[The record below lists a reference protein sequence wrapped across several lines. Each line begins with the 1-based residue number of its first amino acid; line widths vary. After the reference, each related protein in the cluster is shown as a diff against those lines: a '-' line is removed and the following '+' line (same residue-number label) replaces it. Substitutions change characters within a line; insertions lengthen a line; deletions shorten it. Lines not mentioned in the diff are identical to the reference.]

1 MKKLG
6 IFLLLATALVG
17 CQSPDPVQKASPEL
31 QREYNAA
38 FQKMLNDPGNL
49 DVVMAYAQVATKTG
63 DYEGAV
69 GAYESLLLVDSN
81 LPRVKLELGILYYR
95 LKSYDTSRIY
105 LEGALASPSLPA
117 DVRKPAELLLAKMPK
132 QSKSQARLTRKADKG
147 IVMSKSNVVVR
158 SSCAPSLSARPCWV
172 CSAPRM
178 PKARIGVTQSIQNN
192 PMGKPP
198 GGLDR
203 VLRVGTDVQA
213 NEIISTTDN
222 DRAHLVFLDG
232 TTLTIGPSSS
242 MTIDKFVYDPTT
254 QKGELAVNA
263 TKGVFRLIGGRISKT
278 STIAVTTPAA
288 TMGIRG
294 GIAVF
299 GVQASATTSILVFG
313 NSLTVTAGG
322 VTQTITVPG
331 LSVTTPTGGTPGAP
345 TIAVQ
350 GSLAAALAALAGN
363 STASAATVA
372 RDPDARREQPR
383 QPGDAAG
390 SHTGDRHCEY
400 GDAHYHDHHHQYI
413 DRNGDPRKSES
424 DRSQPQLTR
433 QSKTLP

>member
-1 MKKLG
+1 
-6 IFLLLATALVG
+6 
-17 CQSPDPVQKASPEL
+17 
-31 QREYNAA
+31 
-38 FQKMLNDPGNL
+38 
-49 DVVMAYAQVATKTG
+49 
-63 DYEGAV
+63 
-69 GAYESLLLVDSN
+69 
-81 LPRVKLELGILYYR
+81 
-95 LKSYDTSRIY
+95 
-105 LEGALASPSLPA
+105 
-117 DVRKPAELLLAKMPK
+117 
-132 QSKSQARLTRKADKG
+132 
-147 IVMSKSNVVVR
+147 MSKSNVAVLLLLRALLVGAAVLGLF
-158 SSCAPSLSARPCWV
+158 STAQAQG
-172 CSAPRM
+172 
-178 PKARIGVTQSIQNN
+178 RIGVTQSIQNN
-192 PMGKPP
+192 PVGKPP

-213 NEIISTTDN
+213 DEIISTAAD

-263 TKGVFRLIGGRISKT
+263 TKGVFRIIGGRISKT
-278 STIAVTTPAA
+278 STIAVTTPSA

-299 GVQASATTSILVFG
+299 GVIAPSATDSGGTTSILVYG

-350 GSLAAALAALAGN
+350 GSLAAALATLVGN

-372 RDPDARREQPR
+372 AIQ
-383 QPGDAAG
+383 
-390 SHTGDRHCEY
+390 
-400 GDAHYHDHHHQYI
+400 
-413 DRNGDPRKSES
+413 
-424 DRSQPQLTR
+424 
-433 QSKTLP
+433 TLVASNLGNPVTLQALIQAIIVANTATPITTTTTTTTLAVIVVPENPNQTQASPN

>member
-1 MKKLG
+1 MSTSNVAV
-6 IFLLLATALVG
+6 LLLLRAVLVG
-17 CQSPDPVQKASPEL
+17 
-31 QREYNAA
+31 AA
-38 FQKMLNDPGNL
+38 VLGLFST
-49 DVVMAYAQVATKTG
+49 AQAQG
-63 DYEGAV
+63 
-69 GAYESLLLVDSN
+69 
-81 LPRVKLELGILYYR
+81 
-95 LKSYDTSRIY
+95 
-105 LEGALASPSLPA
+105 
-117 DVRKPAELLLAKMPK
+117 
-132 QSKSQARLTRKADKG
+132 
-147 IVMSKSNVVVR
+147 
-158 SSCAPSLSARPCWV
+158 
-172 CSAPRM
+172 
-178 PKARIGVTQSIQNN
+178 RIGVTQSIQNN
-192 PMGKPP
+192 PVGKPP

-213 NEIISTTDN
+213 NEIISTAAD

-242 MTIDKFVYDPTT
+242 MTIDKFVYDPAT

-263 TKGVFRLIGGRISKT
+263 TKGVFRIIGGRISKT

-350 GSLAAALAALAGN
+350 GNLAAALGALAGN
-363 STASAATVA
+363 ATAAAATV
-372 RDPDARREQPR
+372 DAIQ
-383 QPGDAAG
+383 
-390 SHTGDRHCEY
+390 
-400 GDAHYHDHHHQYI
+400 
-413 DRNGDPRKSES
+413 
-424 DRSQPQLTR
+424 
-433 QSKTLP
+433 TLVASNLGNAVTLQALIQAIVIANTATPITTTTTTTTLAVIVVPENPNQTQASPN

>member
-1 MKKLG
+1 MFKSKAVVP
-6 IFLLLATALVG
+6 LLLRAFLVG
-17 CQSPDPVQKASPEL
+17 
-31 QREYNAA
+31 AA
-38 FQKMLNDPGNL
+38 VLGLFST
-49 DVVMAYAQVATKTG
+49 AHAQG
-63 DYEGAV
+63 
-69 GAYESLLLVDSN
+69 
-81 LPRVKLELGILYYR
+81 
-95 LKSYDTSRIY
+95 
-105 LEGALASPSLPA
+105 
-117 DVRKPAELLLAKMPK
+117 
-132 QSKSQARLTRKADKG
+132 
-147 IVMSKSNVVVR
+147 
-158 SSCAPSLSARPCWV
+158 
-172 CSAPRM
+172 
-178 PKARIGVTQSIQNN
+178 RIGVTQSIQND

-198 GGLDR
+198 GGVDR

-213 NEIISTTDN
+213 NEIISTTAN

-232 TTLTIGPSSS
+232 TTLTIGPDSQ

-350 GSLAAALAALAGN
+350 GSLAAALATLTGN

-372 RDPDARREQPR
+372 AIQ
-383 QPGDAAG
+383 
-390 SHTGDRHCEY
+390 
-400 GDAHYHDHHHQYI
+400 
-413 DRNGDPRKSES
+413 
-424 DRSQPQLTR
+424 
-433 QSKTLP
+433 TLVASNLGNAVTLQALIQAIIVANTATPITTTTTTTTLAVTVVPENPNQTQASPN

>member
-1 MKKLG
+1 
-6 IFLLLATALVG
+6 
-17 CQSPDPVQKASPEL
+17 
-31 QREYNAA
+31 
-38 FQKMLNDPGNL
+38 
-49 DVVMAYAQVATKTG
+49 
-63 DYEGAV
+63 
-69 GAYESLLLVDSN
+69 
-81 LPRVKLELGILYYR
+81 
-95 LKSYDTSRIY
+95 
-105 LEGALASPSLPA
+105 
-117 DVRKPAELLLAKMPK
+117 
-132 QSKSQARLTRKADKG
+132 
-147 IVMSKSNVVVR
+147 MSKSNVAVLLLLRALLVGAAVLGLF
-158 SSCAPSLSARPCWV
+158 STAQAQG
-172 CSAPRM
+172 
-178 PKARIGVTQSIQNN
+178 RIGVTQSIQNN
-192 PMGKPP
+192 PVGKPP

-213 NEIISTTDN
+213 NEIISTAAD

-263 TKGVFRLIGGRISKT
+263 TKGVFRIIGGRISKT
-278 STIAVTTPAA
+278 STITVTTPSA

-299 GVQASATTSILVFG
+299 GITVPSATDSGGTTSILVYG

-350 GSLAAALAALAGN
+350 GSLAAALATLVGN

-372 RDPDARREQPR
+372 AIQ
-383 QPGDAAG
+383 
-390 SHTGDRHCEY
+390 
-400 GDAHYHDHHHQYI
+400 
-413 DRNGDPRKSES
+413 
-424 DRSQPQLTR
+424 
-433 QSKTLP
+433 TLVASNLGNPVTLQALIQAIIVANTATPITTTTTTTALAVIVVPENPNQTQASPN

>member
-1 MKKLG
+1 
-6 IFLLLATALVG
+6 
-17 CQSPDPVQKASPEL
+17 
-31 QREYNAA
+31 
-38 FQKMLNDPGNL
+38 
-49 DVVMAYAQVATKTG
+49 
-63 DYEGAV
+63 
-69 GAYESLLLVDSN
+69 
-81 LPRVKLELGILYYR
+81 
-95 LKSYDTSRIY
+95 
-105 LEGALASPSLPA
+105 
-117 DVRKPAELLLAKMPK
+117 
-132 QSKSQARLTRKADKG
+132 
-147 IVMSKSNVVVR
+147 MSKSNVAVLLLLRAVLVGAAVLGLF
-158 SSCAPSLSARPCWV
+158 STAQAQG
-172 CSAPRM
+172 
-178 PKARIGVTQSIQNN
+178 RIGVTQSIQNN
-192 PMGKPP
+192 PVGKPP

-263 TKGVFRLIGGRISKT
+263 TKGVFRIIGGRISKT

-313 NSLTVTAGG
+313 NSLTVTANG

-350 GSLAAALAALAGN
+350 GSLAAALGALAGN
-363 STASAATVA
+363 ATAAAATV
-372 RDPDARREQPR
+372 DAIQ
-383 QPGDAAG
+383 
-390 SHTGDRHCEY
+390 
-400 GDAHYHDHHHQYI
+400 
-413 DRNGDPRKSES
+413 
-424 DRSQPQLTR
+424 
-433 QSKTLP
+433 TLVASNLGNAVTLQALIQAIVIANTATPITTTTTTTTLAVIVVPENPNQTQASPN

>member
-1 MKKLG
+1 
-6 IFLLLATALVG
+6 
-17 CQSPDPVQKASPEL
+17 
-31 QREYNAA
+31 
-38 FQKMLNDPGNL
+38 
-49 DVVMAYAQVATKTG
+49 
-63 DYEGAV
+63 
-69 GAYESLLLVDSN
+69 
-81 LPRVKLELGILYYR
+81 
-95 LKSYDTSRIY
+95 
-105 LEGALASPSLPA
+105 
-117 DVRKPAELLLAKMPK
+117 
-132 QSKSQARLTRKADKG
+132 
-147 IVMSKSNVVVR
+147 MSKSNVAVLLLLRAVLVGAAVLGLF
-158 SSCAPSLSARPCWV
+158 STAQAQG
-172 CSAPRM
+172 
-178 PKARIGVTQSIQNN
+178 RIGVTQSIQNN
-192 PMGKPP
+192 PVGKPP

-263 TKGVFRLIGGRISKT
+263 TKGVFRIIGGRISKT

-313 NSLTVTAGG
+313 NSLTVTANG

-350 GSLAAALAALAGN
+350 GSLAAALGALAGN
-363 STASAATVA
+363 ATAAAATV
-372 RDPDARREQPR
+372 DAIQ
-383 QPGDAAG
+383 
-390 SHTGDRHCEY
+390 
-400 GDAHYHDHHHQYI
+400 
-413 DRNGDPRKSES
+413 
-424 DRSQPQLTR
+424 
-433 QSKTLP
+433 TLVASNLGNAVTLQALIQAIVIANTATPITTTTTATTLAVIVVPENPNQTQASPN

>member
-1 MKKLG
+1 
-6 IFLLLATALVG
+6 
-17 CQSPDPVQKASPEL
+17 
-31 QREYNAA
+31 
-38 FQKMLNDPGNL
+38 
-49 DVVMAYAQVATKTG
+49 
-63 DYEGAV
+63 
-69 GAYESLLLVDSN
+69 
-81 LPRVKLELGILYYR
+81 
-95 LKSYDTSRIY
+95 
-105 LEGALASPSLPA
+105 
-117 DVRKPAELLLAKMPK
+117 
-132 QSKSQARLTRKADKG
+132 
-147 IVMSKSNVVVR
+147 MSKSNVVVLLLLR
-158 SSCAPSLSARPCWV
+158 ALLVGAAVLGLFSTAHAQG
-172 CSAPRM
+172 
-178 PKARIGVTQSIQNN
+178 RIGVTQSIQNN
-192 PMGKPP
+192 PVGKPP

-213 NEIISTTDN
+213 NEIISTTAN

-232 TTLTIGPSSS
+232 TTLTIGPDSS

-263 TKGVFRLIGGRISKT
+263 TKGVFRIIGGRISKT
-278 STIAVTTPAA
+278 SAIAVTTPAA

-350 GSLAAALAALAGN
+350 GSLAAALATLTGN

-372 RDPDARREQPR
+372 AIQ
-383 QPGDAAG
+383 
-390 SHTGDRHCEY
+390 
-400 GDAHYHDHHHQYI
+400 
-413 DRNGDPRKSES
+413 
-424 DRSQPQLTR
+424 
-433 QSKTLP
+433 TLVASNLGNAVTLQALIQAIIVANTATPITTTTTTTTLAVTIVPENPNQTQASPN

>member
-1 MKKLG
+1 
-6 IFLLLATALVG
+6 
-17 CQSPDPVQKASPEL
+17 
-31 QREYNAA
+31 
-38 FQKMLNDPGNL
+38 
-49 DVVMAYAQVATKTG
+49 
-63 DYEGAV
+63 
-69 GAYESLLLVDSN
+69 
-81 LPRVKLELGILYYR
+81 
-95 LKSYDTSRIY
+95 
-105 LEGALASPSLPA
+105 
-117 DVRKPAELLLAKMPK
+117 
-132 QSKSQARLTRKADKG
+132 
-147 IVMSKSNVVVR
+147 MSKSNVAVLLLLRAVLVGAAVLGLF
-158 SSCAPSLSARPCWV
+158 STAQAQG
-172 CSAPRM
+172 
-178 PKARIGVTQSIQNN
+178 RIGVTQSIQNN
-192 PMGKPP
+192 PVGKPP

-263 TKGVFRLIGGRISKT
+263 TKGVFRIIGGRISKT

-313 NSLTVTAGG
+313 NSLTVTANG

-350 GSLAAALAALAGN
+350 GNLAAALGALAGN
-363 STASAATVA
+363 ATAAAATV
-372 RDPDARREQPR
+372 DAIQ
-383 QPGDAAG
+383 
-390 SHTGDRHCEY
+390 
-400 GDAHYHDHHHQYI
+400 
-413 DRNGDPRKSES
+413 
-424 DRSQPQLTR
+424 
-433 QSKTLP
+433 TLVASNLGNAVTLQALIQAIVIANTATPITTTTTSTNLAVIVVPENPNQTQASPN